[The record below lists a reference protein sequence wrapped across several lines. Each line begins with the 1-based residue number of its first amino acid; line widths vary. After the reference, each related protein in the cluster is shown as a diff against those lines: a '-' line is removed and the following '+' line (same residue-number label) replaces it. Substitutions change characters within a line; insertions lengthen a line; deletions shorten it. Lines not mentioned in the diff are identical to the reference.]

1 MPLIYEDRA
10 RKNALYEVAQRMM
23 TAARTAP
30 KGHGTDNLIIAVA
43 ERDVIETIAAK
54 MKDMVQTGEAA
65 AFFDRDA
72 NNILQSEIMV
82 LLATKIKPLGLKN
95 CGLCGFIDCREKEEH
110 RSIRARSIRAISAS
124 PSARRSALR
133 WTRGRTTGSCSPSE
147 KPSKRS
153 ICSATRRRSSTA
165 FR

>member
-1 MPLIYEDRA
+1 
-10 RKNALYEVAQRMM
+10 MM

-110 RSIRARSIRAISAS
+110 PEHPCAFNTGDLGIAVGGQRCDGRAGGQQDHVLRRKSRQSAQ
-124 PSARRSALR
+124 SARRRGEDHLRHSAERDGQKSFL
-133 WTRGRTTGSCSPSE
+133 
-147 KPSKRS
+147 
-153 ICSATRRRSSTA
+153 
-165 FR
+165 